1 MATNMTTKM
10 TNKMTTKITS
20 KITTK
25 TKIRIYTAN
34 DDNKDNNNK
43 KIRTC
48 TSAHPAHI
56 LLLFQL
62 LLFLSP
68 IKPNFVLG
76 YPSIKGA
83 WRE

>member
-1 MATNMTTKM
+1 MMTTNMTIKMITK
-10 TNKMTTKITS
+10 TTKITS
-20 KITTK
+20 K

-83 WRE
+83 GRE